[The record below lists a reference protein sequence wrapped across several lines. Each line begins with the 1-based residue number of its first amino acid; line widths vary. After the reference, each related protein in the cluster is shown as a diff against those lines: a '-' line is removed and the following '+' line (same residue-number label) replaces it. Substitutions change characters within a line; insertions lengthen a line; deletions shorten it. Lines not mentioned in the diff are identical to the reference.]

1 MKKNPQTKT
10 RQKRVLVPVKTKSP
24 RKRKRWGLIVLPFLC
39 CLPLL
44 SNANPTRHHTE
55 MNELFMPENPTNDTQ
70 KETIV
75 IRGIVKDKEGTPL
88 PGVTILIKGST
99 VGVST
104 DVKGE
109 YVMNVEKRDSLVLSF
124 SFVGMKTKEVKWNGQ
139 QTLNVVLEEEV
150 SKVEE
155 VVVIGYGTTT
165 KKDLTGSVASF
176 DSRIIEESTATSVA
190 HMMQGQIPGLSIL
203 AGDGAP
209 GSPARLE
216 IRGVPS
222 LSGATSP
229 LIVVDNVP
237 MTSDFDINELNPDDI
252 QSIDIL
258 KGASSAAI
266 YGSRAAAGVIMI
278 MTKGGRRDQ
287 KPVINYSYD
296 YSITSLVSDVN
307 TLTTDE
313 FKMLVME
320 AVRNGAKAEGYD
332 DITKYSKYATFAA
345 SDFFGEANTPWMKYI
360 MRDGSK
366 QQHKVSIRGGGSSFG
381 YNASLGY
388 TDELGQVKGTNYERY
403 TYDIGFNADINKWI
417 RATVKVSGTL
427 SDRLS
432 NNAGLFTAA
441 KARPDIKAYNDDGS
455 LYLHSYLYSGRTYYV
470 VNPIIE
476 MEENTTESED
486 HNVRLTGNLEFRI
499 LPELNLITQYT
510 YQTRKGERYAY
521 QSSRTQAGS
530 GYWGDQ
536 KGYGRKT
543 HSKTDS
549 KELEIRLSYMKDFGE
564 NHKLTAM
571 LASNYNDEEQE
582 YYTLSMTDFPDDYV
596 QNAIWQGANPYK
608 YGAVNGSASGSVL
621 LSFVGRIEYKFMD
634 RYLVTGTIRSDG
646 SSKFS
651 PKYRWGTFP
660 SFAAAWIISEEN
672 FLKDS
677 QWLSFLKIRAGWGK
691 TGNGWVGEYGWRTL
705 YSSTDYQNMPATIPS
720 QIGNNELKWESTKQ
734 YDLGLDFGFLKNQ
747 RIRGSLGFYKK
758 TTKGL
763 LYPFTMALSTGM
775 GSTSVN
781 FANIEN
787 KGVEFDISATIIQN
801 KDWNWSF
808 GFNIGKN
815 KNKITGLDAEYIS
828 APGQTYLSNTV
839 IREGESL
846 GLIYGFETDGV
857 FRSQAE
863 IDYYESLN
871 PDYQYQEQY
880 SYRKTIPGDLKFV
893 DQDGDGRVNKVYGNH
908 EDKIVLGCSRPDFEG
923 GFNTRLSWK
932 GLTLSVQGT
941 FSYGA
946 QKAWTAEAN
955 QFCFASTGTANVLD
969 VALKRWTP
977 ENPDSNYPCV
987 RLDFYN
993 NDFTDFSVY
1002 NASYLK
1008 IQNINL
1014 EYRFPKYIVDKTKI
1028 FGNISVFASA
1038 NNVCTFTSYPGPS
1051 PESWSSDAIRG
1062 ASVDTEAYPKTRTFN
1077 FGVKVTIK

>member
-1 MKKNPQTKT
+1 MKKNPQTKV
-10 RQKRVLVPVKTKSP
+10 RQKRVLASVKTKSP
-24 RKRKRWGLIVLPFLC
+24 RRRREWGLIVLPFLC

-44 SNANPTRHHTE
+44 SNAHFAKHHTGI
-55 MNELFMPENPTNDTQ
+55 NELSRSENPGNDTPQ
-70 KETIV
+70 ATTV
-75 IRGIVKDKEGTPL
+75 IRGVVKDKEGTPL

-109 YVMNVEKRDSLVLSF
+109 YAMNVEKRDSLILSF
-124 SFVGMKTKEVKWNGQ
+124 SFVGMKTKEVKWTGQ
-139 QTLNVVLEEEV
+139 QTLNIVLEEDV
-150 SKVEE
+150 SEVEE

-203 AGDGAP
+203 AGDGSP

-278 MTKGGRRDQ
+278 MTKGGKRNQ

-332 DITKYSKYATFAA
+332 DITQYSKYSTFAA

-417 RATVKVSGTL
+417 KASVKVSGTL

-432 NNAGLFTAA
+432 NSAGISSAA

-499 LPELNLITQYT
+499 LPELTLVTQYT
-510 YQTRKGERYAY
+510 YQTRKGDATHTSPAVHRPAVATGETRKVPEER
-521 QSSRTQAGS
+521 
-530 GYWGDQ
+530 
-536 KGYGRKT
+536 
-543 HSKTDS
+543 
-549 KELEIRLSYMKDFGE
+549 
-564 NHKLTAM
+564 
-571 LASNYNDEEQE
+571 
-582 YYTLSMTDFPDDYV
+582 
-596 QNAIWQGANPYK
+596 
-608 YGAVNGSASGSVL
+608 
-621 LSFVGRIEYKFMD
+621 RI
-634 RYLVTGTIRSDG
+634 
-646 SSKFS
+646 
-651 PKYRWGTFP
+651 
-660 SFAAAWIISEEN
+660 
-672 FLKDS
+672 
-677 QWLSFLKIRAGWGK
+677 
-691 TGNGWVGEYGWRTL
+691 
-705 YSSTDYQNMPATIPS
+705 
-720 QIGNNELKWESTKQ
+720 
-734 YDLGLDFGFLKNQ
+734 
-747 RIRGSLGFYKK
+747 
-758 TTKGL
+758 
-763 LYPFTMALSTGM
+763 
-775 GSTSVN
+775 
-781 FANIEN
+781 
-787 KGVEFDISATIIQN
+787 
-801 KDWNWSF
+801 
-808 GFNIGKN
+808 
-815 KNKITGLDAEYIS
+815 
-828 APGQTYLSNTV
+828 
-839 IREGESL
+839 
-846 GLIYGFETDGV
+846 
-857 FRSQAE
+857 
-863 IDYYESLN
+863 
-871 PDYQYQEQY
+871 
-880 SYRKTIPGDLKFV
+880 
-893 DQDGDGRVNKVYGNH
+893 
-908 EDKIVLGCSRPDFEG
+908 
-923 GFNTRLSWK
+923 
-932 GLTLSVQGT
+932 
-941 FSYGA
+941 
-946 QKAWTAEAN
+946 
-955 QFCFASTGTANVLD
+955 
-969 VALKRWTP
+969 
-977 ENPDSNYPCV
+977 V
-987 RLDFYN
+987 RL
-993 NDFTDFSVY
+993 TV
-1002 NASYLK
+1002 K
-1008 IQNINL
+1008 NL
-1014 EYRFPKYIVDKTKI
+1014 RLD
-1028 FGNISVFASA
+1028 
-1038 NNVCTFTSYPGPS
+1038 CHM
-1051 PESWSSDAIRG
+1051 
-1062 ASVDTEAYPKTRTFN
+1062 
-1077 FGVKVTIK
+1077 

>member
-1 MKKNPQTKT
+1 MKKNPQTKV
-10 RQKRVLVPVKTKSP
+10 RQKRVLASVKTKSP
-24 RKRKRWGLIVLPFLC
+24 RRRREWGLIVLPFLC

-44 SNANPTRHHTE
+44 SNAHFAKHHTGI
-55 MNELFMPENPTNDTQ
+55 NELSRSENPGNDTPQ
-70 KETIV
+70 ATTV
-75 IRGIVKDKEGTPL
+75 IRGVVKDKEGTPL

-109 YVMNVEKRDSLVLSF
+109 YAMNVEKRDSLILSF
-124 SFVGMKTKEVKWNGQ
+124 SFVGMKTKEVKWTGQ
-139 QTLNVVLEEEV
+139 QTLNIVLEEDV
-150 SKVEE
+150 SEVEE

-203 AGDGAP
+203 AGDGSP

-278 MTKGGRRDQ
+278 MTKGGKRNQ

-332 DITKYSKYATFAA
+332 DITQYSKYSTFAA

-417 RATVKVSGTL
+417 KASVKVSGTL

-432 NNAGLFTAA
+432 NSAGISSAA

-499 LPELNLITQYT
+499 LPELTLVTQYT

-530 GYWGDQ
+530 GYWET
-536 KGYGRKT
+536 RKVP
-543 HSKTDS
+543 
-549 KELEIRLSYMKDFGE
+549 
-564 NHKLTAM
+564 
-571 LASNYNDEEQE
+571 EER
-582 YYTLSMTDFPDDYV
+582 
-596 QNAIWQGANPYK
+596 
-608 YGAVNGSASGSVL
+608 
-621 LSFVGRIEYKFMD
+621 RI
-634 RYLVTGTIRSDG
+634 
-646 SSKFS
+646 
-651 PKYRWGTFP
+651 
-660 SFAAAWIISEEN
+660 
-672 FLKDS
+672 
-677 QWLSFLKIRAGWGK
+677 
-691 TGNGWVGEYGWRTL
+691 
-705 YSSTDYQNMPATIPS
+705 
-720 QIGNNELKWESTKQ
+720 
-734 YDLGLDFGFLKNQ
+734 
-747 RIRGSLGFYKK
+747 
-758 TTKGL
+758 
-763 LYPFTMALSTGM
+763 
-775 GSTSVN
+775 
-781 FANIEN
+781 
-787 KGVEFDISATIIQN
+787 
-801 KDWNWSF
+801 
-808 GFNIGKN
+808 
-815 KNKITGLDAEYIS
+815 
-828 APGQTYLSNTV
+828 
-839 IREGESL
+839 
-846 GLIYGFETDGV
+846 
-857 FRSQAE
+857 
-863 IDYYESLN
+863 
-871 PDYQYQEQY
+871 
-880 SYRKTIPGDLKFV
+880 
-893 DQDGDGRVNKVYGNH
+893 
-908 EDKIVLGCSRPDFEG
+908 
-923 GFNTRLSWK
+923 
-932 GLTLSVQGT
+932 
-941 FSYGA
+941 
-946 QKAWTAEAN
+946 
-955 QFCFASTGTANVLD
+955 
-969 VALKRWTP
+969 
-977 ENPDSNYPCV
+977 V
-987 RLDFYN
+987 RL
-993 NDFTDFSVY
+993 TV
-1002 NASYLK
+1002 K
-1008 IQNINL
+1008 NL
-1014 EYRFPKYIVDKTKI
+1014 RL
-1028 FGNISVFASA
+1028 
-1038 NNVCTFTSYPGPS
+1038 VCHM
-1051 PESWSSDAIRG
+1051 
-1062 ASVDTEAYPKTRTFN
+1062 
-1077 FGVKVTIK
+1077 

>member
-1 MKKNPQTKT
+1 MNK
-10 RQKRVLVPVKTKSP
+10 
-24 RKRKRWGLIVLPFLC
+24 
-39 CLPLL
+39 L
-44 SNANPTRHHTE
+44 SMSE
-55 MNELFMPENPTNDTQ
+55 SPTNDTK

-124 SFVGMKTKEVKWNGQ
+124 SFVGMKTKEVKWTGQ
-139 QTLNVVLEEEV
+139 QTLNVVLEEDV
-150 SKVEE
+150 SEVEE

-165 KKDLTGSVASF
+165 KNSQ
-176 DSRIIEESTATSVA
+176 IIEESTATSVA

-237 MTSDFDINELNPDDI
+237 MTSDFDINELNPHDI

-432 NNAGLFTAA
+432 NNAGLSTAA

-530 GYWGDQ
+530 G
-536 KGYGRKT
+536 
-543 HSKTDS
+543 
-549 KELEIRLSYMKDFGE
+549 
-564 NHKLTAM
+564 
-571 LASNYNDEEQE
+571 
-582 YYTLSMTDFPDDYV
+582 
-596 QNAIWQGANPYK
+596 
-608 YGAVNGSASGSVL
+608 
-621 LSFVGRIEYKFMD
+621 
-634 RYLVTGTIRSDG
+634 
-646 SSKFS
+646 
-651 PKYRWGTFP
+651 
-660 SFAAAWIISEEN
+660 
-672 FLKDS
+672 
-677 QWLSFLKIRAGWGK
+677 
-691 TGNGWVGEYGWRTL
+691 
-705 YSSTDYQNMPATIPS
+705 
-720 QIGNNELKWESTKQ
+720 
-734 YDLGLDFGFLKNQ
+734 
-747 RIRGSLGFYKK
+747 
-758 TTKGL
+758 
-763 LYPFTMALSTGM
+763 
-775 GSTSVN
+775 
-781 FANIEN
+781 
-787 KGVEFDISATIIQN
+787 
-801 KDWNWSF
+801 
-808 GFNIGKN
+808 
-815 KNKITGLDAEYIS
+815 
-828 APGQTYLSNTV
+828 
-839 IREGESL
+839 
-846 GLIYGFETDGV
+846 
-857 FRSQAE
+857 
-863 IDYYESLN
+863 
-871 PDYQYQEQY
+871 
-880 SYRKTIPGDLKFV
+880 
-893 DQDGDGRVNKVYGNH
+893 
-908 EDKIVLGCSRPDFEG
+908 
-923 GFNTRLSWK
+923 
-932 GLTLSVQGT
+932 
-941 FSYGA
+941 
-946 QKAWTAEAN
+946 
-955 QFCFASTGTANVLD
+955 
-969 VALKRWTP
+969 
-977 ENPDSNYPCV
+977 
-987 RLDFYN
+987 
-993 NDFTDFSVY
+993 
-1002 NASYLK
+1002 
-1008 IQNINL
+1008 
-1014 EYRFPKYIVDKTKI
+1014 
-1028 FGNISVFASA
+1028 
-1038 NNVCTFTSYPGPS
+1038 
-1051 PESWSSDAIRG
+1051 
-1062 ASVDTEAYPKTRTFN
+1062 
-1077 FGVKVTIK
+1077 

>member
-1 MKKNPQTKT
+1 MKKIHKQSEA
-10 RQKRVLVPVKTKSP
+10 KRVLALVKTKFP
-24 RKRKRWGLIVLPFLC
+24 RRRKGWGLIVLPFFMLFT
-39 CLPLL
+39 LIVERKLHK
-44 SNANPTRHHTE
+44 RHHPG
-55 MNELFMPENPTNDTQ
+55 MNKLSMSESPTNDTK

-124 SFVGMKTKEVKWNGQ
+124 SFVGMKTKEVKWTGQ
-139 QTLNVVLEEEV
+139 QTLNVVLEEDV
-150 SKVEE
+150 SEVEE

-432 NNAGLFTAA
+432 NNAGLSTAA

-499 LPELNLITQYT
+499 LPELNLITQRT
-510 YQTRKGERYAY
+510 KPGRGNVTLTSPAAHRQVAATGE
-521 QSSRTQAGS
+521 T
-530 GYWGDQ
+530 
-536 KGYGRKT
+536 KK
-543 HSKTDS
+543 
-549 KELEIRLSYMKDFGE
+549 
-564 NHKLTAM
+564 
-571 LASNYNDEEQE
+571 
-582 YYTLSMTDFPDDYV
+582 V
-596 QNAIWQGANPYK
+596 
-608 YGAVNGSASGSVL
+608 
-621 LSFVGRIEYKFMD
+621 
-634 RYLVTGTIRSDG
+634 
-646 SSKFS
+646 
-651 PKYRWGTFP
+651 
-660 SFAAAWIISEEN
+660 SEE
-672 FLKDS
+672 KHIA
-677 QWLSFLKIRAGWGK
+677 KPI
-691 TGNGWVGEYGWRTL
+691 V
-705 YSSTDYQNMPATIPS
+705 
-720 QIGNNELKWESTKQ
+720 
-734 YDLGLDFGFLKNQ
+734 KN
-747 RIRGSLGFYKK
+747 S
-758 TTKGL
+758 
-763 LYPFTMALSTGM
+763 
-775 GSTSVN
+775 
-781 FANIEN
+781 
-787 KGVEFDISATIIQN
+787 
-801 KDWNWSF
+801 
-808 GFNIGKN
+808 
-815 KNKITGLDAEYIS
+815 
-828 APGQTYLSNTV
+828 
-839 IREGESL
+839 
-846 GLIYGFETDGV
+846 
-857 FRSQAE
+857 
-863 IDYYESLN
+863 
-871 PDYQYQEQY
+871 
-880 SYRKTIPGDLKFV
+880 
-893 DQDGDGRVNKVYGNH
+893 
-908 EDKIVLGCSRPDFEG
+908 
-923 GFNTRLSWK
+923 
-932 GLTLSVQGT
+932 
-941 FSYGA
+941 
-946 QKAWTAEAN
+946 
-955 QFCFASTGTANVLD
+955 
-969 VALKRWTP
+969 
-977 ENPDSNYPCV
+977 
-987 RLDFYN
+987 
-993 NDFTDFSVY
+993 
-1002 NASYLK
+1002 
-1008 IQNINL
+1008 
-1014 EYRFPKYIVDKTKI
+1014 KYACPT
-1028 FGNISVFASA
+1028 
-1038 NNVCTFTSYPGPS
+1038 
-1051 PESWSSDAIRG
+1051 
-1062 ASVDTEAYPKTRTFN
+1062 
-1077 FGVKVTIK
+1077 